1 MPVTIN
7 SVGAVQ
13 RIRVTGDPSAAGS
26 VPALASEGDLVYD
39 ESTGDT
45 YEVGGAGK
53 SIEVFVD
60 DLSRW
65 YIRRSR
71 RRFSVVFKKG
81 ATTKDEKDYLA
92 ASRTLGFALS
102 ELGKMTAPFTPLFSE
117 MIHDELGKNI

>member
-45 YEVGGAGK
+45 YEVGGAG
-53 SIEVFVD
+53 
-60 DLSRW
+60 
-65 YIRRSR
+65 
-71 RRFSVVFKKG
+71 
-81 ATTKDEKDYLA
+81 A
-92 ASRTLGFALS
+92 ASKIGNS
-102 ELGKMTAPFTPLFSE
+102 VGKAVAVAN
-117 MIHDELGKNI
+117 GWA